1 MLLNFYILIF
11 KGYLVTSKTYVQI
24 ITFTIIAFALF
35 HIIVW
40 FSLTSKFF
48 QVDNN
53 LTVGDLARLSYSE
66 EILLLKKNESNL
78 PHKHFDYSAL
88 KPVDIITIGDSF
100 SQGGG
105 HGENSYYQDFIASN
119 QNLNVLNIRALPQK
133 GIFET
138 VLILH
143 NSGLLKK
150 LKPRAIIV
158 ESAERYSIRR
168 FTKKFNWKENRE
180 INEIEAGILKTIE
193 KHKAVPPNELSIIN
207 KLNYKSIIY
216 NMLYNFDDNAYL
228 SKVYITSLNT
238 PLFTGDCA
246 DCLYFYSEDI
256 ENMQLTNNS
265 TINKLN
271 QNLNQLQKILIP
283 DEIDLYFM
291 PVVDKYNLYSKYI
304 TNNKYGKS
312 SFFELLREKDK
323 IYKFID
329 TKKRLRALTENKTK
343 NVYHPDDTHWSSIAS
358 KHIFKGITF

>member
-1 MLLNFYILIF
+1 M
-11 KGYLVTSKTYVQI
+11 TSKTYVQI

-88 KPVDIITIGDSF
+88 KPVDIITVGDSF

-119 QNLNVLNIRALPQK
+119 QNINVLNIRALPRK

-168 FTKKFNWKENRE
+168 FTKNFNWKENRE

-228 SKVYITSLNT
+228 SKVYIASLDK
-238 PLFTGDCA
+238 PLFTGNCS

-256 ENMQLTNNS
+256 ENMQLTNEK

-271 QNLNQLQKILIP
+271 HNFNQLQNILNS

-304 TNNKYGKS
+304 INNKYGDS
-312 SFFELLREKDK
+312 TFFELLRKQEKT
-323 IYKFID
+323 YRFID
-329 TKKRLRALTENKTK
+329 TKEILRILTENEAK
-343 NVYHPDDTHWSSIAS
+343 NIYHPDDTHWSSIAS
-358 KHIFKGITF
+358 KHIFKNIKFTK